1 MTKVLERLIEL
12 REFLENQSREA
23 EDLGRLPDKTA
34 QALKETGVM
43 RMLQPKR
50 FGGFESHPV
59 DFMRAVL
66 EAGEHDGSTGWVAGV
81 VGVHPHE
88 LAQTDLRLQEEIWGE
103 DEDTWVASPYAPMGR
118 ARPVDGGYV
127 FNGRW
132 SFSSGT
138 DHCQWVMIGG
148 VVTDPDGTLPPGRPD
163 PSRVMHFCLPR
174 GDYEIVADS
183 WEVMG
188 LRGSGSRDLIVTDA
202 FVPDYRAIPQDEIV
216 AGTAARQLG
225 LDNPLYAIPRA
236 VMFSGAITC
245 ATLALAKGVLRAYKD
260 YSRERVQLGGT
271 RAAVDPNHL
280 QALGRAE
287 ADVDAS
293 ISHFLTDI
301 ETVYDAAATGTPV
314 SLDLRVTV
322 RRNQVR
328 ATHRAMEAADQL
340 FMHGGGGALR
350 LDQPLQRAWRDLHAG
365 MNHIVNV
372 AEPVYQLA
380 GLQAFGH
387 EIPADARV

>member
-1 MTKVLERLIEL
+1 MTNVLDRLVEL
-12 REFLENQSREA
+12 RDYFESQGREA
-23 EDLGRLPDKTA
+23 EQLGRLPDKTA
-34 QALKETGVM
+34 QALKETGII
-43 RMLQPKR
+43 RMLQPQR
-50 FGGFESHPV
+50 FGGYESHPV

-66 EAGEHDGSTGWVAGV
+66 EAAEHDGSAGWVAGV

-88 LAQTDLRLQEEIWGE
+88 LAQTDLRLQEEIWGQ
-103 DEDTWVASPYAPMGR
+103 DNDTWVASPYAPMGQ
-118 ARPVDGGYV
+118 ARPVEGGYL

-148 VVTDPDGTLPPGRPD
+148 FVTDPDGGLPDRD
-163 PSRVMHFCLPR
+163 QSRIMHFCLPR
-174 GDYEIVADS
+174 SDYEIVADS

-188 LRGSGSRDLIVTDA
+188 LRGSGSRDLIVKDA

-216 AGTAARQLG
+216 AGTAAKQLG

-245 ATLALAKGVLRAYKD
+245 ATLGLAKGVLRAYKA
-260 YSRERVQLGGT
+260 YNQERIQLGGA
-271 RAAVDPNHL
+271 RANLDPNHL
-280 QALGRAE
+280 QLLGRAE
-287 ADVDAS
+287 ADIDAS
-293 ISHFLTDI
+293 IRHFLGDI
-301 ETVYDAAATGTPV
+301 EDVYDAAASGDPV
-314 SLDLRVTV
+314 SIETRVKV

-328 ATHRAMEAADQL
+328 ATHRATEAADAL
-340 FMHGGGGALR
+340 FMHGGGGALH
-350 LDQPLQRAWRDLHAG
+350 LDKPLQRAWRDLHAG

-372 AEPVYQLA
+372 AEPVYNLA

-387 EIPADARV
+387 EIPAGAKI